1 MKRNVDQFLRRGKQR
16 RDSRHKRARR
26 RKKTRVDELR
36 SSGRYTPSERVVA
49 TPYGGVGLA
58 LRIAERSGLMRAI
71 NDQVDVL
78 KRHQPYSEADHVIN
92 IALNALCGGA
102 SLQDIEHRRNDPA
115 FLEMLGTLAIPD
127 PTTAGD
133 FCRRFDAADVD
144 ALQDAINDARLN
156 VWRNQG
162 AAFVEKTAILDI
174 DSTLVGTTGACKEG
188 MDLTYKGQWGY
199 HPLLVTYANTGE
211 PLYIVNRSGNRPS
224 VEGAPELLDKAIA
237 LCRRAGHKSILMRG
251 DTAFSMTRYIDKW
264 HEEGVRFVFG
274 LMASRGMTNRA
285 DSLEQ
290 SRYAEFVRDAD
301 KAFAQKE
308 ARKKQPR
315 VKEAVVEEREYKN
328 LKLEREDIAEFRHKP
343 GRAVHTYRVV
353 VLRKTITEHR
363 GQLYLGNADRYFF
376 YLTNDFTSSAKE
388 IVRHSNQRCAQEDL
402 IGELKHGVNA
412 LRAPLNTLLSN
423 NVYMLA
429 TSLAWSLKA
438 WFALSMP
445 VTPRWRTSHAAERRR
460 ILRMGFRT
468 FVQELMLIPLQVVK
482 TGRKLVLRVL
492 TWRPSLRAFFRLA
505 HAFGFA

>member
-1 MKRNVDQFLRRGKQR
+1 MKRNVRQFLREGKQR
-16 RDSRHKRARR
+16 RNARHKKARR
-26 RKKTRVDELR
+26 RRKTRADELC
-36 SSGRYTPSERVVA
+36 SSGRYTTAERVAA
-49 TPYGGVGLA
+49 TSYGGVGLA
-58 LRIAERSGLMRAI
+58 LRVAERSGLKRSI
-71 NDQVDVL
+71 NKAVHVL
-78 KRHQPYSEADHVIN
+78 KQHQPYSEADHVLN

-102 SLQDIEHRRNDPA
+102 SLQDIEHRRNDAA

-133 FCRRFDAADVD
+133 FCRRFNADDVE
-144 ALQDAINDARLN
+144 ALQDAINEARLN
-156 VWRNQG
+156 VWQNQG
-162 AAFVEKTAILDI
+162 AAFAEKTAILDI
-174 DSTLVGTTGACKEG
+174 DSTIVGTTGECKEG
-188 MDLTYKGQWGY
+188 MELTYKGAWGY
-199 HPLLVTYANTGE
+199 HPLLVTYANTNE
-211 PLYIVNRSGNRPS
+211 PLFIVNRSGARPS
-224 VEGAPELLDKAIA
+224 AEGAPALLDKAIA
-237 LCRRAGHKSILMRG
+237 LCRRAGHESILMRG

-274 LMASRGMTNRA
+274 LMANSGMMHRA
-285 DSLEQ
+285 GSLEQ
-290 SRYAEFVRDAD
+290 SRYEEFVRDAD
-301 KAFAQKE
+301 KAFAQKD

-315 VKEAVVEEREYKN
+315 VKERIVEEREYKN

-343 GRAVHTYRVV
+343 GRADHTYRVV

-363 GQLYLGNADRYFF
+363 GQLCLGNADRYFF
-376 YLTNDFTSSAKE
+376 YLTNDFNSSAKE

-429 TSLAWSLKA
+429 ASLAWSLKA

-460 ILRMGFRT
+460 VLRMGFRT
-468 FVQELMLIPLQVVK
+468 FVQELMLIPIQVVR

-492 TWRPSLRAFFRLA
+492 TWRPSLAVFFRLA